1 MLLSILALVA
11 TLMTVLAS
19 SNLRTAMVEAQSDQA
34 LNAAEAGM
42 SVALEQY
49 IRDQSYNGNAQP
61 ESFGTTGQ
69 QYQVSVYND
78 TNPSPDGTP
87 IPPNHSLI
95 VSRGI
100 SAHGSSRK
108 ISALVT
114 AKISTQAQD
123 NALLAG
129 SKLLIENASLDAY
142 SSLTGLVS
150 SATASAAAPVS
161 AKSFSLS
168 AALQAGFTA
177 LAKGASQ
184 QQALATALAAG
195 SGVTASAKA
204 APMMKMA
211 SMSVSAAPA
220 PAAAAPAPS
229 ASSTSGTSG
238 SGAAN
243 VAVSSASANALTL
256 GSGAQVDGEV
266 RIPSGSDSAT
276 VIDDKSG
283 ASYKSVNDNYS
294 PPTLIPVRLPLTP
307 GDTNLNVT
315 SNQAGQSEL
324 QPGAYG
330 DVVVD
335 GGVLV
340 LNTQNTSGQSQTKDL
355 YVFKSL
361 TIKNGGQIV
370 YQQSAKDNGITS
382 GLYVDEK
389 LDISNGAFI
398 NESSE
403 PARLQV
409 YVSDDAPVKV
419 QIPDGENRDQMTLYA
434 PGSKVEIVGGDLY
447 GSVVGGDLSIT
458 NGATIHY
465 DTELAGLNPDPWGNG
480 GFYAYWKSYQRR

>member
-11 TLMTVLAS
+11 TLMTVLAT
-19 SNLRTAMVEAQSDQA
+19 SNLRTAMVEVQSDQA
-34 LNAAEAGM
+34 LNAAEAGLA
-42 SVALEQY
+42 VALENY
-49 IRDQSYNGNAQP
+49 IRDPNYFGNAQP
-61 ESFGTTGQ
+61 ETFGTTGQ
-69 QYQVSVYND
+69 EYQVSVYND

-100 SAHGSSRK
+100 SAHGTSRK

-114 AKISTQAQD
+114 AKIATQTQD

-129 SKLLIENASLDAY
+129 NKMLIENARLDAY
-142 SSLTGLVS
+142 SSLTGMVS
-150 SATASAAAPVS
+150 SATASASAPVS
-161 AKSFSLS
+161 TKTFSLA

-177 LAKGASQ
+177 LAQGASKA
-184 QQALATALAAG
+184 QALATALAAG
-195 SGVTASAKA
+195 SGTTASAKA
-204 APMMKMA
+204 APQMKSA
-211 SMSVSAAPA
+211 STTTSSAPA
-220 PAAAAPAPS
+220 PAAAPS
-229 ASSTSGTSG
+229 AASTSGTSG
-238 SGAAN
+238 NGAAN
-243 VAVSSASANALTL
+243 VAVSSASADALTL
-256 GSGAQVDGEV
+256 GTGAQVDGEV

-283 ASYKSVNDNYS
+283 ASYQSVNDNYS

-307 GDTNLNVT
+307 GDTNLAVT
-315 SNQAGQSEL
+315 SNQLGQSEL

-340 LNTQNTSGQSQTKDL
+340 LNSKNTSGQSQTKDL

-409 YVSDDAPVKV
+409 YVSDNAPVKV
-419 QIPDGENRDQMTLYA
+419 QIPDGEDRNQMTLYA
-434 PGSKVEIVGGDLY
+434 PGSKVEMVGGDFY

-458 NGATIHY
+458 DGATIHY